1 MLIFQ
6 ISLLCVQLQTSG
18 KVNLSDYDSK
28 ERDFLHS
35 DVIN

>member
-6 ISLLCVQLQTSG
+6 ILLLCVQLQTSG
-18 KVNLSDYDSK
+18 KVNLSEHEPK
-28 ERDFLHS
+28 ERDSLHS